1 MVPPAEET
9 RDGSRWLCSQGERRA
24 GSGAHQL
31 GGASFTSAS
40 FARAQF
46 VRRCAALCDGLD
58 NQELLCGDP
67 GAENISDKRAHVWRG
82 CACRAALGLR
92 RRLDL
97 NDFLASVTL
106 SHTVHSM
113 HTSMSSVCD
122 ERLTLLTTTLLS
134 RPGAE
139 PPERSDIV
147 HGDVAEALQPRD
159 AAQQASCVLM
169 FRSPPVGGAVV
180 RSPSPHRVLVASLCV
195 RDDNPH
201 HHGRVLL
208 LPSDPRYSSSL
219 GAPFYARADAHRHH
233 PNLHSDVRR
242 ALALSRLLSAL

>member
-1 MVPPAEET
+1 MGAGGSAAKGSEERGAERTSSAARASQARASQERSSSDDAPHSAMASIT
-9 RDGSRWLCSQGERRA
+9 KNCSAPIQVRKISR
-24 GSGAHQL
+24 
-31 GGASFTSAS
+31 TSA
-40 FARAQF
+40 
-46 VRRCAALCDGLD
+46 
-58 NQELLCGDP
+58 
-67 GAENISDKRAHVWRG
+67 AHVWRG

-97 NDFLASVTL
+97 NDLLASVTL

-195 RDDNPH
+195 RDNNPH